1 MTSTSIWEINSIWF
15 TPPRNNDRGTNI
27 IPYRSWKDFIDCKP
41 YRVGKPYIMTSWAWK
56 NDNFQIVFIF
66 TQQSA
71 LDMVYIEFP
80 VKKEEEPA
88 IRLWLKKHTHPIW
101 LI

>member
-1 MTSTSIWEINSIWF
+1 
-15 TPPRNNDRGTNI
+15 
-27 IPYRSWKDFIDCKP
+27 
-41 YRVGKPYIMTSWAWK
+41 MTSWAWK

-88 IRLWLKKHTHPIW
+88 IRLWLKKHMHPIW
-101 LI
+101 VI